1 MLSTMLEFAV
11 ILGLMTGLAILMG
24 KWLTRVFTG
33 RNHALAE
40 RATYRLLG
48 IDPAETMG
56 WARYGSALLLSNAA
70 MMLLGYIVLRLQ
82 GFMPLNPLELSAQTP
97 DLAFNTAASFITNT
111 NWQAY
116 SGETSLSNFSQM
128 AVITF
133 LMFVGATAGVVAA
146 AGFIRGLSRS
156 NSADIGNYW
165 VDFTRMLYRVMLPL
179 CFGMA
184 LVYVWQ
190 GMPQT
195 LSSEALATTLEGA
208 QQQLIVGAVASFESI
223 KHIGTN
229 GGGFFSMNAA
239 HPFENPTPLTNMLHI
254 LSMLLIPSALTY
266 TFGSMLMRR
275 RQGWVFFGTFLVM
288 FVGFLSIVYTAE
300 QSGNPLLTRV
310 GADQVL
316 SATQSGGNM
325 EGKELRFGIADTSLF
340 VTTTTGATTGSVN
353 AMHDSL
359 TPMGGFVPLAQM
371 MLNCVFGG
379 DGVGFINL
387 IQYALLTV
395 FLVGM
400 MIGRSPGIPRQEDRG
415 TGDQAGHALGAGAPH
430 LHSRFHRPGGT
441 LARHPQQPQQP
452 GAPWL
457 QRGALCLHLGY
468 GQQRF
473 GVRRIECQYA
483 VLQHHHRSCHVAWTF
498 LHHVADAC
506 GRRLPGDE
514 KEHPGRCRH
523 HPDRH
528 SAVHVPGGVR
538 GVGGGRP
545 DFPAGARARPA
556 GRATAVADR
565 PDLQVR
571 GL

>member
-1 MLSTMLEFAV
+1 MLSTLLEFTLV
-11 ILGLMTGLAILMG
+11 LGLMTGLAVLMG
-24 KWLTRVFTG
+24 KWLARVFTG
-33 RNHALAE
+33 VHHALPE
-40 RATYRLLG
+40 RCTYRLLG
-48 IDPAETMG
+48 IDPRETMG
-56 WARYGSALLLSNAA
+56 WARYGSALLLANAA
-70 MMLLGYIVLRLQ
+70 MMLLGYVVLRLQ
-82 GFMPLNPLELSAQTP
+82 AVMPINPLGLAAQTP

-133 LMFVGATAGVVAA
+133 LMFVGATSGVVAA

-156 NSADIGNYW
+156 SSADIGNFW
-165 VDFTRMLYRVMLPL
+165 VDFTRTLYRVMLPV
-179 CFGMA
+179 CVGMA

-195 LSSEALATTLEGA
+195 FASQALATTLEGA

-239 HPFENPTPLTNMLHI
+239 HPFENPTPLTNILHI

-266 TFGSMLMRR
+266 TFGSMLLQR

-288 FVGFLSIVYTAE
+288 FIGFLALVYGAE
-300 QSGNPLLTRV
+300 QSGNPLLTQA
-310 GADQVL
+310 GANQAL
-316 SATQSGGNM
+316 SLEQSGGNM
-325 EGKELRFGIADTSLF
+325 EGKELRFGIADSSLF
-340 VTTTTGATTGSVN
+340 IATTTAATTGSVN

-400 MIGRSPGIPRQEDRG
+400 MIGRSPEFLGKKIEAREMKLVMLSVLAHPISILG
-415 TGDQAGHALGAGAPH
+415 FTALAALWPD
-430 LHSRFHRPGGT
+430 T
-441 LARHPQQPQQP
+441 LASLNNFGPHGFSEVLYAYTSGTANNGSAFAGLNANTPFFNTTI
-452 GAPWL
+452 GLAML
-457 QRGALCLHLGY
+457 IG
-468 GQQRF
+468 RF
-473 GVRRIECQYA
+473 FTMLPMLA
-483 VLQHHHRSCHVAWTF
+483 VAGSLAMKKTV
-498 LHHVADAC
+498 
-506 GRRLPGDE
+506 
-514 KEHPGRCRH
+514 
-523 HPDRH
+523 
-528 SAVHVPGGVR
+528 
-538 GVGGGRP
+538 
-545 DFPAGARARPA
+545 PAGAGTIPTATPLFMLLVVFVVLVVGGLTFLPA
-556 GRATAVADR
+556 LALGPLVEQ
-565 PDLQVR
+565 LQLLS
-571 GL
+571 GQTYN